1 MVPNSSPKKR
11 GVIIA
16 GNWKMNH
23 GPHATVAFFE
33 SYQFHASPVVSEG
46 SFSHLRSGTLQA
58 WIVPPAISLPIAVEV
73 AAKANVT
80 IGAQNAHGSPS
91 GAFTGELSA
100 SMLAE
105 IGVKTALL
113 GHSERRQFFGET
125 NEGVKARAAGLLAE
139 DFRVMVC
146 IGETRSERES
156 ERTFA
161 VLESQLAPLMTAE
174 FQSAWESGR
183 ILLAY
188 EPVWAIGTGLTATPE
203 QAQEVHAWI
212 RKQLAEKL
220 SARAAQATPILYGG
234 SVTPQN
240 AASLL
245 GQNDIDGA
253 LIGGASLKAESFLQ
267 LIEAGGKTIG

>member
-1 MVPNSSPKKR
+1 MTSRSTGKTR

-23 GPHATVAFFE
+23 GPKATVEFFE
-33 SYQFHASPVVSEG
+33 GYQFHASPVVSEK
-46 SFSHLRSGTLQA
+46 SFAHLRSGTLQA
-58 WIVPPAISLPIAVEV
+58 WIFPPAVSLPIAVEI
-73 AAKANVT
+73 ATKANVT
-80 IGAQNAHGSPS
+80 IGAQNAHGAPS

-100 SMLAE
+100 PMLAE

-125 NEGVKARAAGLLAE
+125 NEGVKARALGLLSQ

-146 IGETRSERES
+146 IGETRAERES
-156 ERTFA
+156 NHTFN
-161 VLESQLAPLMTAE
+161 VLAEQLAPLFATDL
-174 FQSAWESGR
+174 STAWEAGR

-212 RKQLAEKL
+212 RAQLIDKL
-220 SARAAQATPILYGG
+220 GGKAAQATPLLYGG
-234 SVTPQN
+234 SVSPQN

-245 GQNDIDGA
+245 QQVDIDGA
-253 LIGGASLKAESFLQ
+253 LVGGASLKPESFLQ
-267 LIEAGGKTIG
+267 LLEAGGRALN